1 MEAQQRRRASGRGK
15 ARDII
20 LPGSEPIPLRES
32 DHGTLWQAIRG
43 VEAKVNYSL
52 GILAVLLPLTL
63 AVLAAVVLK

>member
-1 MEAQQRRRASGRGK
+1 MIA
-15 ARDII
+15 
-20 LPGSEPIPLRES
+20 PGSEPMPLRET
-32 DHGTLWQAIRG
+32 DHGPIWQAIRG

>member
-1 MEAQQRRRASGRGK
+1 MEAQRGRRAARGK
-15 ARDII
+15 ARDLI
-20 LPGSEPIPLRES
+20 LPGSEPVPLRES

-43 VEAKVNYSL
+43 VEAKVNYIL